1 MIAMTQGG
9 GKRGKTGVKE
19 EVRTD
24 KPAVDEGRS
33 GMWCS
38 ARWSPGRRKLKKLLL
53 VLCLAA
59 GLWAGLF
66 AAVVLADTPTPDVNN
81 GTLSGLPSADVNQ
94 IGLDVRRVFN
104 IFFSVLGFVAAGF
117 IAWNAVNLGR
127 KDPRARQEAMAGLG
141 YSIVGAVLL
150 FGTWFIISLASGF
163 LNSGG

>member
-1 MIAMTQGG
+1 VDGDDLTAPGG
-9 GKRGKTGVKE
+9 NGVNGKLGLAASGSGTG
-19 EVRTD
+19 T
-24 KPAVDEGRS
+24 
-33 GMWCS
+33 W
-38 ARWSPGRRKLKKLLL
+38 KKVVL

-66 AAVVLADTPTPDVNN
+66 AGWARAATPTPDVRN
-81 GTLSGLPSADVNQ
+81 GTLNGLPQADVNQ
-94 IGLDVRRVFN
+94 IGMDVRRIFN

-141 YSIVGAVLL
+141 YAIVGAILL